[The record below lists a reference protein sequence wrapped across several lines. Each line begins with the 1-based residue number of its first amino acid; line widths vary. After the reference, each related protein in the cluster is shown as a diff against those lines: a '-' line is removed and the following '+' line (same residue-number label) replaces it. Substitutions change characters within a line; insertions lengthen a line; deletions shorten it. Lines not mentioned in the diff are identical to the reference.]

1 MGEAMNNRRVK
12 FGEDNRKEC
21 GFGKYRTSVLCE
33 LKAWTNGIAR
43 CLFVALYSYAVF
55 LPIVGGGQYLLHG
68 GLLCCNHGS
77 LSISMSD
84 VGLQRTRASCWGSTR
99 HSLLMNWHY

>member
-1 MGEAMNNRRVK
+1 MNNRRVK

-55 LPIVGGGQYLLHG
+55 YRLLAVGSICFMEACCAAIMGVSAFQCQMLGSSVQGLHAG
-68 GLLCCNHGS
+68 AAL
-77 LSISMSD
+77 
-84 VGLQRTRASCWGSTR
+84 VTRC
-99 HSLLMNWHY
+99 